1 MSVIFHPTIDRLL
14 VTLEPEPEMS
24 QVIQVQKKYAGLCRW
39 GTVTAIGPE
48 VRDVKPGQRVLC
60 NIIAGVE
67 MAQGMLIDEDAV
79 WAHEHQSHE

>member
-1 MSVIFHPTIDRLL
+1 MAIVFSPLTNRLL

-24 QVIQVQKKYAGLCRW
+24 TVIAVQKKYAGLCRW

-67 MAQGMLIDEDAV
+67 MAQGMLISEDAV